1 MSMPSVDVDEADVEV
16 LKKIIERSNGLFSKI
31 DALLHTITLKT
42 LTASK
47 SIKPVFAEINVLTT
61 RKDSIEEG
69 LLLLSDVSE
78 YALQASEAQRVLSSS
93 IETVGVSRYLQQ
105 LQAALDLLREMKKN
119 IRDFGGVVL
128 SFDNVVSLAEQRVI
142 SYFSSLFNQMEAF
155 KENLPSVSE
164 AIAVI
169 DYFISRGD
177 DQSIFEAM
185 EKVFV
190 LKLNLVL
197 GPLESGCSLLKRQS
211 NVPYEKGTTGLT
223 LYTKEF
229 ITTVGALTGACEQLD
244 LVSSPVLR
252 NTIATYLSTRFLK
265 ILSGFSQFVDTLG
278 LAGQDLIMLD
288 VLENLQTL
296 DHALLEWNFGFAA
309 NTDLDREYGKLI
321 SKCQTLLTDWVL
333 FIQNRVTQMD
343 KFNQES
349 VPQIVVEVISKIR
362 RISEFSSLPLL
373 FENKKLGSWLNVKP
387 PLRFVTVFTS
397 VVQGAEQLMDDPIA
411 FLLSSYFSDLIDELM
426 IELELALKDVSG
438 ESGMRKL
445 AQGFTLIKNVVMIE
459 TIINRLDSLYRK
471 LGLIGMERLQRLKN
485 RFLKMFLD
493 DWNYASYII
502 IRDMTQITTTNAM
515 NGGQNSGKEK
525 EQIKDLFKN
534 FNDSFEEALRN
545 YERFQIQEKD
555 LRTYLSNEI
564 KKLILNAYNKLYDKY
579 GGGEFTKN
587 RAKYIKYDKL
597 LLERLLNQ
605 KL

>member
-1 MSMPSVDVDEADVEV
+1 MSMLSVDVDEADVEV

-31 DALLHTITLKT
+31 DALLHTIMLKT

-61 RKDSIEEG
+61 RKESIEEG

-105 LQAALDLLREMKKN
+105 LQTALNLLREMKKN

-128 SFDNVVSLAEQRVI
+128 NFDNAVSLAEQRVI
-142 SYFSSLFNQMEAF
+142 SYFSSLFNQMAAF

-177 DQSIFEAM
+177 EQSIFEAM

-190 LKLNLVL
+190 QKLNLVL
-197 GPLESGCSLLKRQS
+197 GPLEAGCSLLKRQS
-211 NVPYEKGTTGLT
+211 NVPFEKGTTGLT
-223 LYTKEF
+223 IYTKEF

-244 LVSSPVLR
+244 LLSSPVLR
-252 NTIATYLSTRFLK
+252 NTISTYLSARFLK
-265 ILSGFSQFVDTLG
+265 ILSGYNQFVDSLG

-288 VLENLQTL
+288 VLENLHNL
-296 DHALLEWNFGFAA
+296 DIALLEWNFGFAA
-309 NTDLDREYGKLI
+309 NPDLDREYVKLI
-321 SKCQTLLTDWVL
+321 TKCQTLLTDWVL
-333 FIQNRVTQMD
+333 FIENRVTQMD
-343 KFNQES
+343 KFNPES

-411 FLLSSYFSDLIDELM
+411 FLLSSYLSDLIDELM
-426 IELELALKDVSG
+426 IELELALKDVSS

-525 EQIKDLFKN
+525 EQIKELFKN

-597 LLERLLNQ
+597 QLERLLNQ

>member
-1 MSMPSVDVDEADVEV
+1 MSMLAVDVDEADVEV

-47 SIKPVFAEINVLTT
+47 RIKPVFAEINVLST
-61 RKDSIEEG
+61 RNDSIEEG
-69 LLLLSDVSE
+69 LLLLSEVSE
-78 YALQASEAQRVLSSS
+78 YALQASEAQKVLSSS
-93 IETVGVSRYLQQ
+93 IETVGVNRYLQQ
-105 LQAALDLLREMKKN
+105 LQAALNLLGEMKKN

-128 SFDNVVSLAEQRVI
+128 SFDNAVSFAEQKII
-142 SYFSSLFNQMEAF
+142 SYFSSLFNQMAVF
-155 KENLPSVSE
+155 KDGLPSVSE

-169 DYFISRGD
+169 EYFVSRGD
-177 DQSIFEAM
+177 EQSIFEAM

-197 GPLESGCSLLKRQS
+197 GPLEAGCSLLKRLS

-223 LYTKEF
+223 IYTKEF
-229 ITTVGALTGACEQLD
+229 INTVSALTGACEQLD
-244 LVSSPVLR
+244 LVKSPVLR
-252 NTIATYLSTRFLK
+252 NTVATYLSTRFLK
-265 ILSGFSQFVDTLG
+265 ILNGFNHFVDTLG

-296 DHALLEWNFGFAA
+296 DHALLEWNFGFAG
-309 NTDLDREYGKLI
+309 NSDLDREFGRLI
-321 SKCQTLLTDWVL
+321 TKCQTLLTDWVL
-333 FIQNRVTQMD
+333 FIENRVTQLD
-343 KFNQES
+343 KLNQES

-373 FENKKLGSWLNVKP
+373 FEGKKLGSWLNVKP

-411 FLLSSYFSDLIDELM
+411 FLLSSYLSDLIDELM